1 MRALNDYTAD
11 KVTYNPKN
19 KKKKEE
25 FKFKEPKKTAMQI
38 GTVAAGEIIKSNK
51 Y

>member
-19 KKKKEE
+19 KKKKKEE
-25 FKFKEPKKTAMQI
+25 FKEPKKVAMQI
-38 GTVAAGEIIKSNK
+38 GTVSAGEIIKSNK
-51 Y
+51 H

>member
-25 FKFKEPKKTAMQI
+25 FKEPKKVAMQI
-38 GTVAAGEIIKSNK
+38 GTVAAGEIIKNNK
-51 Y
+51 H

>member
-11 KVTYNPKN
+11 KVTYNHKN

-25 FKFKEPKKTAMQI
+25 FKEPKKTAMQI
-38 GTVAAGEIIKSNK
+38 GTVASGEIIKSNK
-51 Y
+51 H

>member
-25 FKFKEPKKTAMQI
+25 FKEANKVEMQI
-38 GTVAAGEIIKSNK
+38 GTVAAGEIIKSDK
-51 Y
+51 H